1 MSQTNEPPLALES
14 WSITV
19 DLNDGTDF
27 KLEPEDFGK
36 SHKYLCDEIDK
47 IVLECVE
54 FRIDHL
60 KGKYAGEVP
69 NAVESKPK
77 DFLWYEKPDGSLVP
91 LVKAPSNL
99 KNAASEPEEA
109 EDLHAENSK
118 RFVDYE
124 TK

>member
-1 MSQTNEPPLALES
+1 MSESNEPPLALES

-60 KGKYAGEVP
+60 KGKYGQEI
-69 NAVESKPK
+69 EQ
-77 DFLWYEKPDGSLVP
+77 
-91 LVKAPSNL
+91 
-99 KNAASEPEEA
+99 A

-124 TK
+124 TKSD

>member
-1 MSQTNEPPLALES
+1 MSQPNEPPLALES

-69 NAVESKPK
+69 NDTKES
-77 DFLWYEKPDGSLVP
+77 D
-91 LVKAPSNL
+91 
-99 KNAASEPEEA
+99 
-109 EDLHAENSK
+109 
-118 RFVDYE
+118 
-124 TK
+124 